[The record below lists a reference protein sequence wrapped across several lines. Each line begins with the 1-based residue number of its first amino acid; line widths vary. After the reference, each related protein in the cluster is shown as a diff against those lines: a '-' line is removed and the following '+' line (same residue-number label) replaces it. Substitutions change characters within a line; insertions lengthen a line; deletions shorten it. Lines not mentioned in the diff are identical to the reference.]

1 MIDSTVVPPPQRL
14 VSPPADADA
23 DAATAASP
31 RRWLV
36 LGILCLSVLVITLD
50 GTIVNVALPS
60 LVREL
65 GATTSQ
71 LQWIVDA
78 YTLVFA
84 GLLLAAGSLG
94 DRFGRKGALLIGMA
108 WFGLFSGLG
117 AFAADADQLIAA
129 RALMGV
135 GAALIFPATLA
146 LLVNVFTRPAERAA
160 AIAIWAATAGLSVAL
175 GPVTGGWLLE
185 HFWWGSVFIVNVP
198 IVLVAMVLIA
208 RFVPTSRDTHVQRFD
223 PVGMVLSIAG
233 VVAARVGRHRRPE
246 PRMGLADH
254 PRRVRPRRHPARAV
268 RRRRAARARTRCS
281 TSPCSAT
288 PASPPPA
295 CR

>member
-1 MIDSTVVPPPQRL
+1 M
-14 VSPPADADA
+14 
-23 DAATAASP
+23 
-31 RRWLV
+31 

-84 GLLLAAGSLG
+84 SLLLAAGSLG
-94 DRFGRKGALLIGMA
+94 DRFGRKGALLVGMA

-117 AFAADADQLIAA
+117 AFAADADQLIGA

-146 LLVNVFTRPAERAA
+146 LLVNVFTRPA
-160 AIAIWAATAGLSVAL
+160 
-175 GPVTGGWLLE
+175 
-185 HFWWGSVFIVNVP
+185 NVP
-198 IVLVAMVLIA
+198 
-208 RFVPTSRDTHVQRFD
+208 RPSRS
-223 PVGMVLSIAG
+223 G
-233 VVAARVGRHRRPE
+233 
-246 PRMGLADH
+246 
-254 PRRVRPRRHPARAV
+254 
-268 RRRRAARARTRCS
+268 
-281 TSPCSAT
+281 
-288 PASPPPA
+288 PPPPG
-295 CR
+295 